1 MSTQQNNQS
10 SGFSITPGDIIYT
23 LFRHLKKIIFF
34 AVLGLVAGAAA
45 FKLMPLPYVSNAKL
59 LVRYVTESQDFVSL
73 DNSNTVSPGGRGD
86 RVMNAELEILRSS
99 DIALTVAEKV
109 GPQTVLEGKGI
120 GSSDE
125 LKSAA
130 ANNIIRNMSIG
141 VMGRDSSVIQL
152 SYSHNDQEVARE
164 VLQTTIEDYL
174 EKHVET
180 HRSSEAFNS
189 FLIQQTDQLKA
200 RLAQTEAELQRARQ
214 KAGVINLTDAKITL
228 SQEIARIRQAVFETD
243 AELAEYRSAL
253 ESFRELQSPLASSQ
267 TTDSGDTK
275 QSDAELAILS
285 KAIEDF
291 ENLRSSMDIMRSRQQ
306 ALLLQFTPENTRVK
320 AIQAKMEDAQE
331 KMDTLIEEHPNIRA
345 TAITA
350 DVKSNTGLNPQLEA
364 RAQSIRIRA
373 LSSRSNTLKSQLAEL
388 REEAKRIDSVEAEIN
403 ELERRRELEE
413 TNYKNLVVSL
423 ESTRLEEDL
432 RASKTNNIS
441 IIQAPSIGQV
451 ENKKKLQLTAGVA
464 GGIGIIGL
472 VWAFAVD
479 LLLDRSIKR
488 PTEIQR
494 NLGIPL
500 FMSMPDLNE
509 NRFRGINKKADRQ
522 ALLATGKA
530 KQLKAGK
537 GKEDYKPKSPTLK
550 AAALAKPEDYG
561 NGGTANAGTIAPWD
575 DQHAL
580 NGHFDALRDKVI
592 TYFESK
598 NLTHK
603 PKLIAMTGLGQES
616 GVTTIASGLAGS
628 LSKTGEG
635 NVLLVDMTL
644 GHETAQKFYNGKNIL
659 NLDQVLE
666 SDTENDA
673 KIENNLYVVAE
684 GTNGTKL
691 PRIMPQRFNKIMP
704 KLRASDFDYIIFDMP
719 PVSPISST
727 PRLASF
733 MDVVLMVMESE
744 ETNRDVANQALELL
758 ADSKAHLGGILN
770 KTKSHVPKK
779 LEQDL
784 LSQA

>member
-1 MSTQQNNQS
+1 MSNPQQS
-10 SGFSITPGDIIYT
+10 SGLSITPGDIIYT

-34 AVLGLVAGAAA
+34 AILGLIAGAAVY
-45 FKLMPLPYVSNAKL
+45 KLMPLPYVSNAKL
-59 LVRYVTESQDFVSL
+59 LIRYVTESKDFVSL

-99 DIALTVAEKV
+99 DIALSVAEQV
-109 GPQTVLEGKGI
+109 GPQTILEGKGT
-120 GSSDE
+120 GTPE
-125 LKSAA
+125 QLKVAA
-130 ANNIIRNMSIG
+130 ANQVAANMSIG
-141 VMGRDSSVIQL
+141 TMGRDSSVIRL
-152 SYSHNDQEVARE
+152 SYSHNDQEVARK
-164 VLQTTIEDYL
+164 VLQATIEDYL
-174 EKHVET
+174 DKHVET
-180 HRSSEAFNS
+180 HRSSEAFNT
-189 FLIQQTDQLKA
+189 FLLQQTDQLKT

-214 KAGVINLTDAKITL
+214 RAGVINLANAKSNL
-228 SQEIARIRQAVFETD
+228 EQEIARISQNILQAE
-243 AELAEYRSAL
+243 AELAEYQSAL
-253 ESFRELQSPLASSQ
+253 ESFQELQAPVAAAKTQ
-267 TTDSGDTK
+267 ENAEETK
-275 QSDAELAILS
+275 QSAAELAVLT
-285 KAIEDF
+285 KAIEDY
-291 ENLRSSMDIMRSRQQ
+291 ENLRSSLDVMRSREQT
-306 ALLLQFTPENTRVK
+306 LLLQFTRENSRVK
-320 AIQAKMEDAQE
+320 AIQAKMEDTQA
-331 KMDTLIEEHPNIRA
+331 KMDALLAEHPNIRA

-350 DVKSNTGLNPQLEA
+350 DSRTRTGLNPELEV

-373 LSSRSNTLKSQLAEL
+373 LTSRTNTLKSQLAGL
-388 REEAKRIDSVEAEIN
+388 REEEKRISSVEAEIN

-432 RASKTNNIS
+432 RASVNSNIS
-441 IIQAPSIGQV
+441 IIQAPSNGRV
-451 ENKKKLQLTAGVA
+451 ENKKKLKLTAGVA
-464 GGIGIIGL
+464 GGIGVIGL
-472 VWAFAVD
+472 VWAFLVD

-500 FMSMPDLNE
+500 FMSLPDLNDK
-509 NRFRGINKKADRQ
+509 RFRKLNKKADRL
-522 ALLATGKA
+522 ALQQTAKVKA
-530 KQLKAGK
+530 LQAGK
-537 GKEDYKPKSPTLK
+537 KKEAYKPKSPTLQ

-561 NGGTANAGTIAPWD
+561 SANASGPREIAPWD

-628 LSKTGEG
+628 LSKIGEG

-644 GHETAQKFYNGKNIL
+644 GHETAQQFYNGKNIL
-659 NLDQVLE
+659 NLDQVLD
-666 SDTENDA
+666 SGTENDA
-673 KIENNLYVVAE
+673 KVENNLYVVAE

-770 KTKSHVPKK
+770 KTKSHVPRK